1 MEVEDLVWT
10 GDESRGRRTPGG
22 RIRKANRIRGGRGR
36 GAVYASEEEINC
48 TTSAN
53 VVNRPEHHLQPVLL
67 SRIVFTVYSFSYKSV
82 PFRYSYTAQQYCAAS
97 SRRQLVQAGRPG
109 RSRGCSAAMSTTNV
123 SSRPSC
129 KAQAILAEAVVQD

>member
-48 TTSAN
+48 TTCKRCESSRASSATS
-53 VVNRPEHHLQPVLL
+53 VVVAHC
-67 SRIVFTVYSFSYKSV
+67 VYSL
-82 PFRYSYTAQQYCAAS
+82 
-97 SRRQLVQAGRPG
+97 QLQ
-109 RSRGCSAAMSTTNV
+109 
-123 SSRPSC
+123 
-129 KAQAILAEAVVQD
+129 L